1 MWRKR
6 LIAAAVIVIVAGG
19 GYLAWRLTHPPLTDK
34 QQIERLFDEIE
45 RGIEIK
51 SPRTVL
57 GTIADDYRDTFGYTK
72 QDIRQLSLGL
82 LRTEGKPQV
91 TLDKVNIAVH
101 GDDATA
107 EVSGRVTL
115 VSGEQESQP
124 FAGSLTVVLRKRD
137 GAWRITST
145 TGWQTHASEGFEE

>member
-1 MWRKR
+1 MWRTR
-6 LIAAAVIVIVAGG
+6 IIVVAVIVTVGGG
-19 GYLAWRLTHPPLTDK
+19 GYLAWRLTHPPLTDQ
-34 QQIERLFDEIE
+34 QQIEQLLDQVE

-57 GTIADDYRDTFGYTK
+57 GTIADDYRDSFGYTK
-72 QDIRQLSLGL
+72 QDIRQLSFGL

-101 GDDATA
+101 GDEATA

-115 VSGEQESQP
+115 VSGGHESQP
-124 FAGSLTVVLRKRD
+124 FEGGLTLELRKR
-137 GAWRITST
+137 GGTWQITST
-145 TGWQTHASEGFEE
+145 TGWQTRASEGFEE